1 MCPTPVPRRP
11 RTIGILANSFGDP
24 YSLRIAQGAAQEL
37 TRRGDHALF
46 FSGGFP
52 QAPLFRDAHGLC
64 ALPRLADGW
73 VLLSETMRDS
83 LADMVQ
89 AAGGT
94 RAVSVGVDLPHL
106 PVVGADSET
115 GIFQAVMHLVKRHQR
130 KRIAFIAA
138 PEGSTDGAQRLGTYR
153 LALES
158 LGLYADPTLV
168 VVGDYE
174 ARSGR
179 EAVRQLK
186 RQRGSFDAIVAAN
199 DLMALGALEGLK
211 AAGVRVPEEVSV
223 VGYDDIEDASFAT
236 PGLTTVRQPLAD
248 LGYSA
253 ARLAVEAPRQNP
265 HTDEERTVVTTP
277 LVIRESCGCQTTE
290 IDRRNLPPGDEA
302 TRTQGLRE
310 EALRELVRRELASSR
325 LYRELERLTENIL
338 RAVDYPAL
346 ARAMSGVIELLG
358 LKRFLL
364 CTYAGGQRHVRP
376 TVESV
381 GRDVVFHHQAQP
393 FPLEQIL
400 PPGFLRG
407 DRPVQLAIEPLEFA
421 DEHFGYL
428 VLEGDFKHGL
438 AYLTL
443 RRYLGCTV
451 ARMAHGRELRR
462 LYAAE
467 KRRTEVER

>member
-1 MCPTPVPRRP
+1 MNPTAVPRRP
-11 RTIGILANSFGDP
+11 RAIGILANSYGDP

-37 TRRGDHALF
+37 TRGGDHALF
-46 FSGGFP
+46 FSAGFP
-52 QAPLFRDAHGLC
+52 QAPLFRDAHDRC
-64 ALPRLADGW
+64 ALPRIADGW

-83 LADMVQ
+83 LGDMVQ

-94 RAVSVGVDLPHL
+94 RAISVGVGLPHL

-115 GIFQAVMHLVKRHQR
+115 GIFQAVMHLVKRHER

-138 PEGSTDGAQRLGTYR
+138 PDGSTDGAQRLGTYR

-199 DLMALGALEGLK
+199 DLMALGAMEGLK

-253 ARLAVEAPRQNP
+253 ARLAVQAPRPSP
-265 HTDEERTVVTTP
+265 HAEEERTVVTTP

-290 IDRRNLPPGDEA
+290 HDRRSLPNGDEA

-338 RAVDYPAL
+338 RAPDYPAL
-346 ARAMSGVIELLG
+346 ARAMGGVTELLG

-407 DRPVQLAIEPLEFA
+407 DRALQLTIEPLEFA

-428 VLEGDFKHGL
+428 VLEGDMKHGL

-467 KRRTEVER
+467 KRRSEVER